1 MAILAYGDGHFF
13 NRKKHHG
20 TIMHHDGQRQK
31 RKARFISIGAVIGAA
46 VRLRVFHQKCCGLPL
61 SP

>member
-1 MAILAYGDGHFF
+1 MY
-13 NRKKHHG
+13 
-20 TIMHHDGQRQK
+20 HDGQRQK

-61 SP
+61 PP